1 MEDEAGDVAVD
12 GAGVVE
18 GGGAEG
24 EEVCGCLG
32 DGLAEDFELE
42 GAEGCVECDG
52 HCAIILEKATIPSFS
67 KVLDR
72 YDT

>member
-1 MEDEAGDVAVD
+1 
-12 GAGVVE
+12 
-18 GGGAEG
+18 
-24 EEVCGCLG
+24 LG